1 MLGLR
6 IGATGFMDAA
16 NWVQNRL
23 RAFEVRL
30 PAGNRLLKASDIIR
44 EVNEGAR
51 RLSAEDESLLYLV
64 SEAQW
69 TIIEQYI
76 IARSLGRPIYRLDPK
91 RIAMLETMLSG
102 AATENA
108 DANPTAR
115 NTQFELYAA
124 ATLVMGDV
132 PSHFDEPDF
141 RVDYLGT
148 EIGVAAKRVRSVK
161 QLGKRTKEAVDQ
173 IRRSGIPGI
182 VALNVDVL
190 MKAVGPDVTNDI
202 PLNERL
208 TALDEVDATLGQYE
222 EVVGALVFARDT
234 VWDFRGERPSV
245 GIASTHRFTTYP
257 RTPEQ
262 RYQGEEFWQRARA
275 KIDERF
281 QKM

>member
-1 MLGLR
+1 M
-6 IGATGFMDAA
+6 AA
-16 NWVQNRL
+16 ASWVQNQL
-23 RAFEVRL
+23 RSFEVRL
-30 PAGNRLLKASDIIR
+30 PAGNRLLKAADLIR

-51 RLSAEDESLLYLV
+51 RLTANDETLLYLI

-76 IARSLGRPIYRLDPK
+76 IARSLGKPIYRLDPK
-91 RIAMLETMLSG
+91 RVARLETMLSG
-102 AATENA
+102 AATEDA

-124 ATLVMGDV
+124 ATLIMGDV
-132 PSHFDEPDF
+132 PSHFEEPDF

-161 QLGKRTKEAVDQ
+161 QLEKRTKEAVDQ
-173 IRRSGIPGI
+173 IKRSGIPGI

-190 MKAVGPDVTNDI
+190 MKSVKPDVCNDI

-208 TALDEVDATLGQYE
+208 TTLDEVDAILDQHE
-222 EVVGALVFARDT
+222 EVVGSLVFARDT

-245 GIASTHRFTTYP
+245 GISSTHRFTTYP

-275 KIDERF
+275 KIDERL
-281 QKM
+281 QKL